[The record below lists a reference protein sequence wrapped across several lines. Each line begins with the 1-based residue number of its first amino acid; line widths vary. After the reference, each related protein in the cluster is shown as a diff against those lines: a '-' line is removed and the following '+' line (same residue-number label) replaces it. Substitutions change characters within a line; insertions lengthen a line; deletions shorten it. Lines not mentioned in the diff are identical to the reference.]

1 MMTHWDGHFQ
11 HGMIWVY
18 GVARIAK
25 EDERW
30 WDDVNHAWKTGAPEN
45 RTFKLLGRFPHREPA
60 IKLLQDLKGKCGED
74 SAFTYV
80 LFRVMLHRT
89 EASDWLAGR
98 RAWPLIG

>member
-45 RTFKLLGRFPHREPA
+45 RTFKLL
-60 IKLLQDLKGKCGED
+60 QDLKDKCGED
-74 SAFTYV
+74 SGVHVRAV
-80 LFRVMLHRT
+80 SGDA
-89 EASDWLAGR
+89 ASDRGIGLVS
-98 RAWPLIG
+98 WPPCVATDRMSPA